1 MVFSSLTFLF
11 AYLPIVL
18 ILYFT
23 VPIHWRNPV
32 LLAVSLFFYGWGE
45 PIYILLMLFS
55 IVMNYLC
62 GIGISKY
69 LSKDK
74 EKAKKILILCI
85 VINVGLLA
93 FFKYTDFLIGNLN
106 SLGLSIKPLG
116 LSLPIGISFYT
127 FQAMSYPIDLYRG
140 QTDVQKSLIN
150 FGTYVTMFPQLIAG
164 PIVRYSDVAKQL
176 EYRTVDSDRFYFG
189 IRRFMVGLCKKL
201 LLANTAGQVWESI
214 SALTT
219 VQQSA
224 ATAWIGIICYAFQIY
239 FDFSGYSDMA
249 IGLGK
254 MLGFDFLE
262 NFNYPY
268 IAQSITD
275 FWRRWHMSLSFWF
288 RDYVYI
294 PLGGNRRGMKR
305 QIMNIL
311 IVWLL
316 TGLWHGASWNF
327 VIWGLI
333 YGFILIIEKLFLLK
347 KLEKTPSFIRHLYT
361 LFIILIAWVFF
372 AFTDLSKAISYI
384 GFLFGSAGLIDS
396 LTVYYLRNNFF
407 LMIVCIIA
415 CTPSFTKAFN
425 AFMSKD
431 RRTYLYP
438 LLILAA
444 LIICTAFTVDASY
457 NPFLYFRF

>member
-45 PIYILLMLFS
+45 PVYILLMVFS
-55 IVMNYLC
+55 IVLNYLC
-62 GIGISKY
+62 GIGISRN

-74 EKAKKILILCI
+74 AKAKKILILCI

-106 SLGLSIKPLG
+106 ALGLSIKPLG

-150 FGTYVTMFPQLIAG
+150 FGTYVSMFPQLIAG

-176 EYRTVDSDRFYFG
+176 EYRTVDSERFYIG
-189 IRRFMVGLCKKL
+189 IRRFMAGLCKKL

-214 SALTT
+214 SALN
-219 VQQSA
+219 VSQQSA
-224 ATAWIGIICYAFQIY
+224 ATAWLGIICYAFQIY

-249 IGLGK
+249 IGMGK

-268 IAQSITD
+268 IAKSITD

-305 QIMNIL
+305 QIINIL

-327 VIWGLI
+327 VIWGLL
-333 YGFILIIEKLFLLK
+333 YGFVLIIEKLFLLK
-347 KLEKTPSFIRHLYT
+347 KLEKTPPFLCHLYT

-372 AFTDLSKAISYI
+372 AFTDMSKAISYI
-384 GFLFGSAGLIDS
+384 GFLFGSQGPINS
-396 LTVYYLRNNFF
+396 LTVYYLRDNLF
-407 LMIVCIIA
+407 LIIVCIIA
-415 CTPSFTKAFN
+415 CTPSFTNAFN
-425 AFMSKD
+425 AFMSKG
-431 RRTYLYP
+431 RRVYIYP
-438 LLILAA
+438 VLILAA
-444 LIICTAFTVDASY
+444 LVICTAFTVDASY